1 MSKSEPN
8 PLSRIELTDTPDQI
22 AEKIKKAVTDFTSEV
37 TYDPELRPGVANLID
52 IHTAFSGLFPEDVC
66 EDAYLKAMD
75 TGMFKSK
82 VTEVVVEKLKPISET
97 IRRLQ
102 GDRSHLE
109 QVLERGE
116 DQAKVIAEQ
125 TMSQVREALGL
136 R

>member
-37 TYDPELRPGVANLID
+37 TYDPEQRPGVANLID

-97 IRRLQ
+97 CLLYTS
-102 GDRSHLE
+102 DAADES
-109 QVLERGE
+109 
-116 DQAKVIAEQ
+116 
-125 TMSQVREALGL
+125 
-136 R
+136 